1 MRIGKHKITE
11 VVEQSL
17 YEVRKN
23 IYARSVKGLFSSW
36 RIIFIFLTQI
46 LYYGLPWINWNGR
59 QAVLFD
65 LIQRKFYI
73 FGLVLWPQDV
83 IYLTALL
90 ILSAFSLFLFTTIAG
105 RLFCGYV
112 CPQTVY
118 SQMFMWI
125 EHWIEGDRF
134 ARIRLDEQKWPWNI
148 KKWRTKL
155 SKHSLWLVIS
165 FLTGFTFIGFF
176 TPIRELSKHFLELT
190 LGPWQL
196 FWFLFYSFATWG
208 NAGFMREQVCKYMC
222 PYARFQSVMVDQDT
236 FVVTYDKL
244 LGEPRGARNKASD
257 QLQLGLGNCV
267 NCSICVQVCPTGID
281 IRNGLQYMCIGCGA
295 CIDACNQVMEKINYP
310 QGLIRYTS
318 ERAMLNRESSNLILR
333 NLTRPRVLIYSLLI
347 VLCST
352 IFIKTLAT
360 RNPIRVDVMRDRGL
374 LGRVV
379 QGGQI
384 IENVYRIQIMNVSE
398 RTMAVS
404 LQAVGID
411 NLKVLD
417 STGNEFNNLVIKP
430 VSNLLI
436 PIKITLVNTNQAAD
450 IYPIH
455 IQVVGTYLENSGTD
469 QRAFIDEKSSFIIP
483 KF

>member
-1 MRIGKHKITE
+1 
-11 VVEQSL
+11 
-17 YEVRKN
+17 
-23 IYARSVKGLFSSW
+23 
-36 RIIFIFLTQI
+36 
-46 LYYGLPWINWNGR
+46 
-59 QAVLFD
+59 
-65 LIQRKFYI
+65 
-73 FGLVLWPQDV
+73 
-83 IYLTALL
+83 
-90 ILSAFSLFLFTTIAG
+90 
-105 RLFCGYV
+105 
-112 CPQTVY
+112 
-118 SQMFMWI
+118 
-125 EHWIEGDRF
+125 
-134 ARIRLDEQKWPWNI
+134 
-148 KKWRTKL
+148 
-155 SKHSLWLVIS
+155 
-165 FLTGFTFIGFF
+165 
-176 TPIRELSKHFLELT
+176 
-190 LGPWQL
+190 
-196 FWFLFYSFATWG
+196 
-208 NAGFMREQVCKYMC
+208 
-222 PYARFQSVMVDQDT
+222 
-236 FVVTYDKL
+236 
-244 LGEPRGARNKASD
+244 
-257 QLQLGLGNCV
+257 
-267 NCSICVQVCPTGID
+267 
-281 IRNGLQYMCIGCGA
+281 
-295 CIDACNQVMEKINYP
+295 
-310 QGLIRYTS
+310 
-318 ERAMLNRESSNLILR
+318 
-333 NLTRPRVLIYSLLI
+333 